1 MGELGCVGWLFDA
14 RGVISVQ
21 TNGSDPDEVALMA
34 IDAGAADVRVED
46 STIEIF
52 TEPSDLDRVRNA
64 LVAEKLDVSSAELAM
79 VPKTTL
85 EADPK
90 DALAVLRLMERLED
104 LDDVQRVYTNLDFS
118 DDVLE
123 QIGGR

>member
-1 MGELGCVGWLFDA
+1 MGEAGCVGWLFDA
-14 RGVISVQ
+14 RGVISVEI
-21 TNGSDPDEVALMA
+21 NGGDPDEVALQA
-34 IDAGAADVRVED
+34 IDAGADDVRVDD

-52 TEPSDLDRVRNA
+52 TEPSELDRVRNA
-64 LVAEKLDVSSAELAM
+64 LMADKLNVSSAELAM

-118 DDVLE
+118 DDILE